1 MVCGSRW
8 TCILLSLI
16 DIVCDSNK
24 TAARRVPRNSVEFE
38 SDILARFL
46 PRHGGGGCHLV
57 SNHLSS
63 HQFET
68 QDPSLFDVA
77 THVPGPVGSLP
88 LTAEMLRSRPSGDV
102 FGWTQNAGMG
112 WEPSAIGGKEVLI
125 LSTHGGIRAPDGT
138 PIALGYHTGHW
149 EVGLLMEAAAHELKG
164 AGAVPFAASC
174 TDPCDGRSQG
184 TPAMFDSL
192 AYRNDAATIF
202 RRLIRSL
209 PTRSGVLG
217 VATCDKGLPAMMMA
231 LAASHDLP
239 CVLIPGGV
247 TLLPVEGDDAGRVQ
261 TIGVRFVHGEL
272 SLEEASELGCRA
284 CASPGGGCQFLGT
297 AATSQVI
304 GEALG
309 MSLGHSALA
318 PSGHPIWLDMA
329 RRSARALLALEQ
341 RGLTMR
347 DVLTDAAVHNAMV
360 TYAAFGGSTNLI
372 LHLPAI
378 AHAAGLRRPTA
389 RDWTDVNR
397 RVPRIV
403 DALPNGPR
411 HHPTIQVF
419 LAGGVPE
426 VMLHLRRAG
435 LLDTSVLTVSGVTLG
450 EQLDEW
456 ESSERRTRLRAQLQS
471 RDGVD
476 PDDVILAPEVA
487 AARGLTSTVCFP
499 TGNLAPDGAVIKS
512 TAIDPSVLSA
522 DGVYRFTGPAKVFLT
537 EPSAMAAIKEGR
549 IQPGDVLVL
558 ICRGPMGAGM
568 EETYQLTSA
577 LRYLPFGKNV
587 AILTDARFSGVSTGA
602 CIGHVSPEA
611 LAGGPIGKLRDGD
624 LIQIVVDRVKL
635 EGAVDLVGEGGVFA
649 GVEAGSALL
658 DVRTAR
664 ADLAPDPTLPDDTR
678 LWAALQDVGGG
689 TWGGCVFDV
698 DAIVKVLAAGRRAL
712 EG

>member
-1 MVCGSRW
+1 MH
-8 TCILLSLI
+8 
-16 DIVCDSNK
+16 SN
-24 TAARRVPRNSVEFE
+24 
-38 SDILARFL
+38 
-46 PRHGGGGCHLV
+46 
-57 SNHLSS
+57 
-63 HQFET
+63 Q
-68 QDPSLFDVA
+68 FDVDDPA
-77 THVPGPVGSLP
+77 LLDVVTHVPGPVGALP
-88 LTAEMLRSRPSGDV
+88 LTPEMLRSRPSGDV

-112 WEPSAIGGKEVLI
+112 WEPSAIGGDEFLI

-149 EVGLLMEAAAHELKG
+149 EVGLLMEAAAHEFKH

-202 RRLIRSL
+202 GRLIRSL
-209 PTRSGVLG
+209 PTRRGVLG

-231 LAASHDLP
+231 LAGAHDLP
-239 CVLIPGGV
+239 SVLVPGGV
-247 TLLPVEGDDAGRVQ
+247 TLLPLEGDDAGRVQ

-272 SLEEASELGCRA
+272 SLEQASELGCRA

-297 AATSQVI
+297 AATAQVV

-309 MSLGHSALA
+309 MSLGHAALA

-329 RRSARALLALEQ
+329 RRSARALMLLEK
-341 RGLTMR
+341 RGVTMK
-347 DVLTDAAVHNAMV
+347 DILTDAAIQNAMV
-360 TYAAFGGSTNLI
+360 THAAFGGSTNLI

-389 RDWTDVNR
+389 QDWTDVNR

-435 LLDTSVLTVSGVTLG
+435 LLDTRALTVSGVTLG
-450 EQLDEW
+450 EQLDAW
-456 ESSERRTRLRAQLQS
+456 EASERRAQLRAQLKS

-476 PDDVILAPEVA
+476 PDDVILAPEEA

-512 TAIDPSVLSA
+512 TAIDPSVLSP
-522 DGVYRFTGPAKVFLT
+522 DGVYRFTGPAKVFVT
-537 EPSAMAAIKEGR
+537 EPAAMAAIKNGR
-549 IQPGDVLVL
+549 IHAGDVLVL

-577 LRYLPFGKNV
+577 LRYLPFGKHV

-611 LAGGPIGKLRDGD
+611 LAGGPIGKLREGD
-624 LIQIVVDRVKL
+624 LVQIVIDRVKL
-635 EGAVDLVGEGGVFA
+635 EGSVDLVGENGVHA
-649 GVEAGSALL
+649 GPDAGRRLLDARTVRTDLLADALL
-658 DVRTAR
+658 
-664 ADLAPDPTLPDDTR
+664 PNETR
-678 LWAALQDVGGG
+678 LWAALQDASGG
-689 TWGGCVFDV
+689 TWGGCVYDV
-698 DAIVKVLAAGRRAL
+698 DAILETLAAGRKAL
-712 EG
+712 DR